1 MTHAVWT
8 PLAENDLEEILFQ
21 IRVVD
26 ERPLTAR
33 RNGEAI
39 HNAVNARASTDVPG
53 QVHPDAP
60 PGWLYFRFKRWL
72 IFYQPH
78 PEGIEV
84 LRVIDGARDLPKH
97 FGTPGA

>member
-1 MTHAVWT
+1 MARAVWT
-8 PLAENDLEEILFQ
+8 PLAVNDLEENLFQ

-39 HNAVNARASTDVPG
+39 HNAVNARASMDVPG
-53 QVHPDAP
+53 QIHPAAA
-60 PGWLYFRFKRWL
+60 GWLYFRFKRWL
-72 IFYQPH
+72 ILYQPH

-84 LRVIDGARDLPKH
+84 LRVIDGV
-97 FGTPGA
+97 GAG

>member
-1 MTHAVWT
+1 MAHAVWT

-21 IRVVD
+21 IRVVSG
-26 ERPLTAR
+26 RPLTAR

-39 HNAVNARASTDVPG
+39 QNEVNARASMDVPG
-53 QVHPDAP
+53 QVHPAAP

-84 LRVIDGARDLPKH
+84 LRVVDGTRDLPQCLA
-97 FGTPGA
+97 TP